1 MQTSPA
7 PSCSTDTAS
16 ESGSAFNSPIQVHH
30 QPSSADL
37 ANSTYVK
44 DFSRL
49 VVVKMSG
56 KPSEQSMSQIIH
68 VSFFLYKVI
77 NKFPNFHFNS
87 RIK

>member
-1 MQTSPA
+1 MLNLEVVDAENSFRTPTSSFTIHTSPA
-7 PSCSTDTAS
+7 HSSHSQSTDTAS
-16 ESGSAFNSPIQVHH
+16 ESGSAFNSPNQVQH

-56 KPSEQSMSQIIH
+56 QPEQG
-68 VSFFLYKVI
+68 K
-77 NKFPNFHFNS
+77 
-87 RIK
+87 